1 MEPNDE
7 VNLSVR
13 ERVKAGVK
21 AVFEQL
27 LEEE

>member
-7 VNLSVR
+7 VNLSVQ
-13 ERVKAGVK
+13 ERVKADVK